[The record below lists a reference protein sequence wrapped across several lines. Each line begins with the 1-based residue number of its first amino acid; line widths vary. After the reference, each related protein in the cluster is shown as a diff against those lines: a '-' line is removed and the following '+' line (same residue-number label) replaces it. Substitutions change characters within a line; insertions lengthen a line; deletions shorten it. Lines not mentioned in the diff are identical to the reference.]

1 MSQYLQQVREEFH
14 RSSTRVATDSYRRT
28 VTSVD
33 LDKTELALLI
43 GELNHRIRNLLTMAE
58 AVIRQT
64 QSPTVEDYRIQ
75 VMTRISA
82 LRRFHEMDIPHGA
95 PVDLAELLKQILRPY
110 CADGNQV
117 LATGLDLELQP
128 KLALAL
134 HLVFHELAMNAK
146 KHGALSSP
154 FGFVEIRW
162 ETQPTA
168 DAARQLAILWTE
180 HGGPEVKQPKY
191 FGFGSRLVT
200 SALQAY
206 GNVQM
211 KFEAAGLVCCML
223 VGLEDNSD

>member
-1 MSQYLQQVREEFH
+1 MSQYLQHVREEFH
-14 RSSTRVATDSYRRT
+14 RSPARAVTDSHRRA

-33 LDKTELALLI
+33 LDEAELALLI

-58 AVIRQT
+58 AVVRQT
-64 QSPTVEDYRIQ
+64 RSPTVEDYRVQ
-75 VMTRISA
+75 VVTRISA

-95 PVDLAELLKQILRPY
+95 AVDLAELLKQILRPY
-110 CADGNQV
+110 CQDGNQV
-117 LATGLDLELQP
+117 LATGPDLQLQP

-162 ETQPTA
+162 ETRPTA
-168 DAARQLAILWTE
+168 DAARQLAIVWTE

-206 GNVQM
+206 GDVQL

-223 VGLEDNSD
+223 VDLNDNSD